1 MVLLYNIFELIF
13 FGGNMKVEI
22 VASTSR
28 QLPNF
33 REEFDELGG
42 ELAGICY
49 MPHTFDDV
57 RNQPLDRKLARAGL
71 VKDGGH
77 HSVFDHEYV
86 TLYLEDVPKMFAML
100 LNNERAYNTSEKSG
114 RYTKMTTVGMQADLY
129 AKWSKILEKL
139 IKDRYGNEQY
149 FDNKRIRKLALEN
162 ARLFLSVYTPT
173 SLAYT
178 VSFRQLNY
186 LYAWLGKLQQDSSP
200 LLSPLAKT
208 ADEFCKKLEDLDLID
223 PDLVAYGK
231 ARDFSIMAKRDMQEY
246 FGDVYCTK
254 YKGSFAQYAQAERHR
269 SLTYQMAELPT
280 PEFYIPPLVQEDDK
294 LCEEWLTDMLQVHEF
309 TPQGS
314 MVQIYERGTPEAF
327 VLKMRERL
335 CTCAQL
341 EICDQTQKTLQKY
354 LENTDDPAIIEM
366 LSPYSKGAR
375 CLAGF
380 ECRNKCAFHDGI
392 TMERKI

>member
-1 MVLLYNIFELIF
+1 MVLLYNTFELIF

-200 LLSPLAKT
+200 LLSPLVET

-269 SLTYQMAELPT
+269 SLTYQMTELPT

-354 LENTDDPAIIEM
+354 LENTDDPEIIEM

-380 ECRNKCAFHDGI
+380 ECRNKCTFHDGI

>member
-1 MVLLYNIFELIF
+1 
-13 FGGNMKVEI
+13 MKVEI

-57 RNQPLDRKLARAGL
+57 KNQPLDRKLARAGL

-129 AKWSKILEKL
+129 TKWSKILEKL

-200 LLSPLAKT
+200 LLSPLAET

-269 SLTYQMAELPT
+269 SLTYQMAELPA

-314 MVQIYERGTPEAF
+314 LIQIYERGTPEAF

-366 LSPYSKGAR
+366 LSPYTKGAR

-380 ECRNKCAFHDGI
+380 ECRSKCTFHDGI

>member
-1 MVLLYNIFELIF
+1 
-13 FGGNMKVEI
+13 MKVEI

-129 AKWSKILEKL
+129 TKWSKILEKL

-200 LLSPLAKT
+200 LLSPLAET

-231 ARDFSIMAKRDMQEY
+231 SRDFSIMAKRDMQEY

-354 LENTDDPAIIEM
+354 LENTDGPAIIEM

-380 ECRNKCAFHDGI
+380 ECRSKCAFRDGI

>member
-1 MVLLYNIFELIF
+1 MVLLYNTFELIF

-57 RNQPLDRKLARAGL
+57 KNQPLDRKLARAGL

-149 FDNKRIRKLALEN
+149 FDNKRIRKLAFEN

>member
-1 MVLLYNIFELIF
+1 
-13 FGGNMKVEI
+13 MKVEI

-129 AKWSKILEKL
+129 TKWSKILEKL

-200 LLSPLAKT
+200 LLSPLAET

-223 PDLVAYGK
+223 PGLVAYGK

-380 ECRNKCAFHDGI
+380 ECRSKCAFRDGI

>member
-57 RNQPLDRKLARAGL
+57 KNQPLDRKLARAGL

-354 LENTDDPAIIEM
+354 LESTDDPAIIEM

-375 CLAGF
+375 CLVGF
-380 ECRNKCAFHDGI
+380 ECRSKCAFRDGI

>member
-1 MVLLYNIFELIF
+1 
-13 FGGNMKVEI
+13 MKVEI

-114 RYTKMTTVGMQADLY
+114 RYTKMATVGMQADLY
-129 AKWSKILEKL
+129 TKWSKILEKL

-380 ECRNKCAFHDGI
+380 ECRSKCAFRDGI